1 MKRRYKGF
9 VTLQVLKF
17 VAIVRTNTFKETSMR
32 LTMKSLILLASMGF
46 ASNSIAGEVSRAMF
60 TTGVDNHEPVL
71 MVDSID
77 SSSYTSISFFTELND
92 LSGHNVTHQWT
103 HNDQVMFEKTFE
115 VKGSRWRVW
124 TSKTLIP
131 SWTGTWTVKVLDD
144 DRTLLASN
152 SFEYQ

>member
-1 MKRRYKGF
+1 
-9 VTLQVLKF
+9 
-17 VAIVRTNTFKETSMR
+17 MR
-32 LTMKSLILLASMGF
+32 PTIKSLVLVISLGF
-46 ASNSIAGEVSRAMF
+46 AGNSIGGEVSRAMF
-60 TTGVDNHEPVL
+60 TLGVDNHEPVL

-77 SSSYTSISFFTELND
+77 SSSYSSISFFTELND

-103 HNDQVMFEKTFE
+103 HNDKIMFEKTFQ
-115 VKGSRWRVW
+115 VKGARWRIW

-131 SWTGTWTVKVLDD
+131 SWTGTWTVNVLDD